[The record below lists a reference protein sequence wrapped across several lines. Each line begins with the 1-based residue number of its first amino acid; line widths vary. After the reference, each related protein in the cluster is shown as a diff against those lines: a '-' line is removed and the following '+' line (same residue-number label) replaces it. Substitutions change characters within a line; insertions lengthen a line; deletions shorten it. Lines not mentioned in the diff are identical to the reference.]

1 MAEQKRR
8 FHPNDLMPNST
19 QVPNVL
25 FDRIM
30 PVAPDAIFK
39 CLMCVARQTYGWRKE
54 WDAISISQIE
64 KLTGLSNRCVIDS
77 MTSLRESGLV
87 LRRTGDTPQYGM
99 EHALNIDADM
109 GQAAAF
115 LQQLGKKRE
124 KRTKLSG
131 GRKKAKNGHEPDS
144 QPLVNAV
151 HTPHEPDAGC
161 TGFTAAH
168 EPDSLLPHEPGSH
181 TETNYQNPLSKLSE
195 AATSEPNGNG
205 HKANASSG
213 LDARLEAIRQSRAE
227 QKPLYRAERLLLP
240 TETDE
245 GLNAT
250 EVAWAVCGEMG
261 RRGDADRIAM
271 EGAVV
276 AYRVKFPAKNW
287 EMCAEEL
294 MAAWLE
300 YEKTSKGAEFK
311 YGFRGF
317 FDSSH
322 YLKREE
328 WAKGPK
334 QNGVDENGGYFDGDV
349 YVTKEGKRLP
359 GYVPPPSARRQSQ

>member
-109 GQAAAF
+109 VQAAAF

-161 TGFTAAH
+161 TGFTAGY
-168 EPDSLLPHEPGSH
+168 EPGSPLPHEPGSH

-195 AATSEPNGNG
+195 PATSAPNGNG
-205 HKANASSG
+205 HQPIGYLAT
-213 LDARLEAIRQSRAE
+213 LEAIKQSTAKQRD
-227 QKPLYRAERLLLP
+227 LYQPERLLLD
-240 TETDE
+240 TSAAEDF
-245 GLNAT
+245 NSI
-250 EVAWAVCGEMG
+250 EVAIAICGELG
-261 RRGDADRIAM
+261 LVGDKSRLLMDKAL
-271 EGAVV
+271 VV
-276 AYRVKFPAKNW
+276 YRVRHQGKDWKS
-287 EMCAEEL
+287 CGEEL
-294 MAAWLE
+294 LSFWREYQQTVTGKYKLGFTKFFEDGWFLPDKRKEWVKAPEAASGVPLAHDFL
-300 YEKTSKGAEFK
+300 AERRRK
-311 YGFRGF
+311 
-317 FDSSH
+317 
-322 YLKREE
+322 L
-328 WAKGPK
+328 
-334 QNGVDENGGYFDGDV
+334 GD
-349 YVTKEGKRLP
+349 KAHG
-359 GYVPPPSARRQSQ
+359 